1 MLTRVTKRSF
11 VNGTR
16 RHMGA
21 NTNRKDGLRFEAEL
35 CEKLAFNGWWAH
47 DMAQSAAGQP
57 SDVIAVK
64 NNTAVLI
71 DCKVCASDKFQ
82 LSRIEPN
89 QETAMDLWFERGNG
103 LAYFAVKLSSGLIFM
118 IYWKELKRMK
128 GEKVSFIP
136 EGYITQRYPLFS
148 QWMFKMEYVIE

>member
-1 MLTRVTKRSF
+1 MLTKVTKRRFAS
-11 VNGTR
+11 GTR
-16 RHMGA
+16 RHMGT

-35 CEKLAFNGWWAH
+35 CEKLAEHGWWAH

-64 NNTAVLI
+64 NNKAVLI

-89 QETAMDLWFERGNG
+89 QEMAMNLWYERGNQ
-103 LAYFAVKLSSGLIFM
+103 LAYFAVKFSSGLIYM
-118 IYWKELKRMK
+118 ISWDKLKLMK
-128 GEKVSFIP
+128 QEQVSCVP
-136 EGYITQRYPLFS
+136 EGYFIQWYPLFS
-148 QWMFKMEYVIE
+148 QWLFMMKYVVQ